1 MQAPPG
7 NFVPFLVVIPLIAWR
22 LYARIRRNIGRQPL
36 SKRRPYVTM
45 ILFPMLVALL
55 AGGAWSHHR
64 PVLFAAMLGGIVGG
78 VVLGIYGTR
87 HTKFEATP
95 QGLFYTPNAHI
106 GIALSVLFVGRV
118 VYRMFVLYSTN
129 PYAPQSPNDFAAS
142 PLTLAIF
149 GLLAGYYVTYAVGL
163 LKWRKSVEGRNVVPG
178 EESGENSPG

>member
-7 NFVPFLVVIPLIAWR
+7 NLLPFLVVIPLVIWR
-22 LYARIRRNIGRQPL
+22 LYARIRRNIGRQPM

-55 AGGAWSHHR
+55 SVAAWSHHR

-78 VVLGIYGTR
+78 VVLGFYGTR
-87 HTKFEATP
+87 HSKFEATP
-95 QGLFYTPNAHI
+95 EGLFYTPNAHI
-106 GIALSVLFVGRV
+106 GIALSLLFVGRV
-118 VYRMFVLYSTN
+118 TYRLMVLYSSN
-129 PYAPQSPNDFAAS
+129 PYAPQSTNDFAAS

-163 LKWRKSVEGRNVVPG
+163 VKWRKTVEQPAAA
-178 EESGENSPG
+178 